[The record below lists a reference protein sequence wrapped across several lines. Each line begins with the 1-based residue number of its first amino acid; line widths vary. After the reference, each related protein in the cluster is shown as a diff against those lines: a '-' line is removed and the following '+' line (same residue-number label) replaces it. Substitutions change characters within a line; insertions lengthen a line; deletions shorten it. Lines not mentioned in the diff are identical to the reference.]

1 MRLESIAPVGAECDG
16 CGIHAPE
23 SAPRGWFDRPLDP
36 PHYTG
41 PRRLRFCPRCYAAL
55 PASQQRRW
63 RGLDGPRSA
72 PRMVTVAR
80 RLFHFP
86 SQQAGLRRV
95 DSAGG
100 RESLASVSGAYA
112 ASRSCLKAQPVRS
125 RPHRAIR

>member
-16 CGIHAPE
+16 CGIHTPE

-41 PRRLRFCPRCYAAL
+41 PRRLRFCPRCYTAL
-55 PASQQRRW
+55 PAPQQRRW
-63 RGLDGPRSA
+63 RCLDGPRSA

-86 SQQAGLRRV
+86 SQPRR
-95 DSAGG
+95 DSVG
-100 RESLASVSGAYA
+100 
-112 ASRSCLKAQPVRS
+112 
-125 RPHRAIR
+125 